1 MVSSEIIEII
11 LKAQDQASDTASK
24 VNDQLKKL
32 GDVGQQSNQKIAQ
45 ASQMTQQKMQQL
57 TNRINSVSTSTA
69 SATSKGASQ
78 FQRYN
83 SSVQDSIIKFNTL
96 DKETQEWLNRL
107 ANAHN
112 PQVFYELN
120 SGCQQA
126 VAKFQQLDSLTDT
139 WAGSMDY
146 AKSKVQLMG
155 TSTDS
160 LKGKVQT
167 VGTAIQTYV
176 GNKWDSIKGKVS
188 SFGNYIKTQLG
199 NALQSVRSKL
209 DSLGNAFSGL
219 GGVISSAIGAIG
231 MNSIK
236 DMTVGLAMNRERM
249 TALTSATMGGADAG
263 QKFVNTMDELTNN
276 SLVSLD
282 TLGQAMSTIKM
293 STGMSN
299 AELEKFTTTVND
311 VGQRAI
317 LMGYDG
323 DQAMSL
329 MQAAGRGLNGE
340 FDMLKSNFGITKDQL
355 TSLGW
360 SGAAD
365 DVEGYQKAL
374 DKALEAG
381 GNMDGMMDTTTGHLE
396 TLKKNFRVAGRHV
409 GEMFT
414 PYIDQAVQYLNSLKE
429 SCPGLFENLVMVA
442 GGISMFA
449 TLAPAISPVLTA
461 LDQIGGITK
470 GALVFVGLLEA
481 EEGALTASGL
491 AASASQTMLAIAE
504 AAGADAAVLET
515 AANAGLTASFWAM
528 AAAILAN
535 PLTWV
540 VVALLAIA
548 VAVYEVGKSFGWWT
562 DVQSML
568 AAIWSGIQ
576 RMWNAFINH
585 PDVQSAIKVISS
597 AFSWLS
603 GAIGNTINWVGKF
616 FNISG
621 GSGKWDIVAQG
632 INNVG
637 KSWNMLKSAAGTVIG
652 VFQSI
657 YSAAVPIGQGIY
669 NALKPI
675 VCILLGCSPGIVPA
689 LQTVQ
694 AMFSSVWNT
703 IAGFIG
709 GTIATIVST
718 IQSLVDVF
726 MRFATG
732 QTDLLTL
739 VTTVVSTLWNMW
751 TILAVNLGNLV
762 LQLASRLLTVA
773 TQAGLNVLTGI
784 STYLIQVPTRV
795 ALYLAQVLSRIISY
809 GARWVAQGRAKASQL
824 LNGIVSFLRQ
834 LPGRALSALLGVVSS
849 IVSAGAQWVSHARS
863 KASEIVSSVVNTLT
877 GLPGKISGALS
888 GVVNAIT
895 KPFKDAYDSLVGIVD
910 NIKSKASEVA
920 NIQLPAF
927 GGDAWGG
934 DLEPVSANNN
944 VVYNANGNTVG
955 SSESLTV
962 DINQN
967 VTLDL
972 ANVPSHID
980 TNSLIGALQNRDV
993 LRALVENRDF
1003 QSIDA
1008 QVKER
1013 INYKVNRSRG
1023 V

>member
-155 TSTDS
+155 TSTDT

-209 DSLGNAFSGL
+209 DSLGGAFSGL

-282 TLGQAMSTIKM
+282 NLGQAMSTIKM

-449 TLAPAISPVLTA
+449 TLAPAITPVLTA
-461 LDQIGGITK
+461 LDQIGSITK

-481 EEGALTASGL
+481 EEGALTASGV
-491 AASASQTMLAIAE
+491 AASASQTMLSIAE

-548 VAVYEVGKSFGWWT
+548 VAVYEVGKAFGWWS
-562 DVQSML
+562 DVGSMFE
-568 AAIWSGIQ
+568 AIQNNVGRLWD
-576 RMWNAFINH
+576 AFINH
-585 PDVQSAIKVISS
+585 PDVQAMISAISS
-597 AFSWLS
+597 ALS
-603 GAIGNTINWVGKF
+603 TLWGYIQQAGQAIMEFFGVSTGGEWDVTRSIIDAIGIVWQGLTAHIRLAIQIIQAVVGAF
-616 FNISG
+616 QWLYSSAVSLG
-621 GSGKWDIVAQG
+621 GYLSDVLSPAFSFLSALWGTLVEAVQPIV
-632 INNVG
+632 
-637 KSWNMLKSAAGTVIG
+637 T
-652 VFQSI
+652 VFQQFQD
-657 YSAAVPIGQGIY
+657 GQVG
-669 NALKPI
+669 
-675 VCILLGCSPGIVPA
+675 
-689 LQTVQ
+689 
-694 AMFSSVWNT
+694 
-703 IAGFIG
+703 
-709 GTIATIVST
+709 
-718 IQSLVDVF
+718 LVDVITTV
-726 MRFATG
+726 ASSLWNVWTI
-732 QTDLLTL
+732 LSSNLSNLILTL
-739 VTTVVSTLWNMW
+739 V
-751 TILAVNLGNLV
+751 GNL
-762 LQLASRLLTVA
+762 LTWAIQGGLNFLTGLLT
-773 TQAGLNVLTGI
+773 
-784 STYLIQVPTRV
+784 YLSQLPGRV
-795 ALYLAQVLSRIISY
+795 AIFLGQVLSRIISY
-809 GARWVAQGRAKASQL
+809 GARWVAMARVKANL
-824 LNGIVSFLRQ
+824 LLLGVVSYLRQ
-834 LPGRALSALLGVVSS
+834 LPGRALSALLGVVTA
-849 IVSAGAQWVSHARS
+849 IVSAGAQWVSNARS
-863 KASEIVSSVVNTLT
+863 KASQVVSNVVSTLS
-877 GLPGKISGALS
+877 GLPGKISSAIS
-888 GVVNAIT
+888 GVVDAIT
-895 KPFKDAYDSLVGIVD
+895 KPFRDAYNTLTGIVD
-910 NIKSKASEVA
+910 NIKSKAAEVG
-920 NIQLPAF
+920 NISLPF
-927 GGDAWGG
+927 GGDLPMGG
-934 DLEPVSANNN
+934 DLEPVSANSS
-944 VVYNANGNTVG
+944 VVYNANGNTIG

-972 ANVPSHID
+972 VNVPSHISTD
-980 TNSLIGALQNRDV
+980 SLISALSNRDV

-1023 V
+1023 I